1 MFLLHIRACRLESIC
16 MIVHPEAATGGV
28 LYEKVFFKISQ
39 NSQENTGVFWHRYFP
54 VNFTKF
60 IRIPLLQNSFG
71 RLLLFILLTYCS
83 SSLIAFKQVTKQVHN
98 LLKTIYKSP
107 RRKNVIWRNWAEPSF
122 ISLFTGNT
130 TEPLCFVRLIEKGIA
145 AEDIK
150 HCYYLFMK
158 DCRYIIHI
166 KWIVFQ
172 R

>member
-60 IRIPLLQNSFG
+60 IRTPLLQNSFG
-71 RLLLFILLTYCS
+71 RLLLFILLTHCS

-107 RRKNVIWRNWAEPSF
+107 RRKNVIWRNWADRTALLRQVNWKRHSSRGYKTLLLFVYERLPLYHTHQVNCFSKV
-122 ISLFTGNT
+122 IS
-130 TEPLCFVRLIEKGIA
+130 
-145 AEDIK
+145 
-150 HCYYLFMK
+150 
-158 DCRYIIHI
+158 
-166 KWIVFQ
+166 
-172 R
+172 

>member
-60 IRIPLLQNSFG
+60 IRTPLLQNSFG

-107 RRKNVIWRNWAEPSF
+107 RRKNVIWRNWAEPTDF
-122 ISLFTGNT
+122 WICWGPVVYFTLYWQYDRTALHRQVNLKRHSSRGNET
-130 TEPLCFVRLIEKGIA
+130 LL
-145 AEDIK
+145 
-150 HCYYLFMK
+150 
-158 DCRYIIHI
+158 
-166 KWIVFQ
+166 
-172 R
+172 